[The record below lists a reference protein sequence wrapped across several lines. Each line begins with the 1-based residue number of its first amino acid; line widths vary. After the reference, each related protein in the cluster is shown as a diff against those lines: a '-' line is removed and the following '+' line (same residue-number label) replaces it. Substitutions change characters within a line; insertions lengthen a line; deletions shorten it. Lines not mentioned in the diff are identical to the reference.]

1 MVILVTLFVL
11 YYAFAGI
18 ISIDLGTEYI
28 KAASRKKKMNIV
40 IEDLSGDKDIQNLIF
55 FHKETKI
62 YGNYAKEQLV
72 DNPNLAYFGI
82 TQLLGLG
89 KDSEIRNTY
98 KENGFP
104 YDFEHTERDTLKL
117 KISSDAGYGDEAY
130 ITVEELSA
138 MMLRYVYSLAVNH
151 TGSINNKVVVCVPS
165 SFTFTQRQALAES
178 AKLANI
184 QIDSIIDQTTAAAI
198 TYRMNYGEK
207 ESKRVVLIDVGS
219 YHTQFCVFEINKST
233 PKTLKILGKDALS
246 IGGSNFVMGVA
257 SLFVNYISKLGY
269 SESLKKPDNVAE
281 IRERSKEYLESLSTE
296 TEVTI
301 ENMMFMDDSAK
312 NQKITREEFEI
323 ETNDLVKLIF
333 ETFVKLLADL
343 NIVKVSFHSFAHH
356 LELHI

>member
-138 MMLRYVYSLAVNH
+138 MMLRYVY
-151 TGSINNKVVVCVPS
+151 K
-165 SFTFTQRQALAES
+165 Q
-178 AKLANI
+178 
-184 QIDSIIDQTTAAAI
+184 
-198 TYRMNYGEK
+198 
-207 ESKRVVLIDVGS
+207 
-219 YHTQFCVFEINKST
+219 
-233 PKTLKILGKDALS
+233 
-246 IGGSNFVMGVA
+246 
-257 SLFVNYISKLGY
+257 
-269 SESLKKPDNVAE
+269 
-281 IRERSKEYLESLSTE
+281 
-296 TEVTI
+296 
-301 ENMMFMDDSAK
+301 
-312 NQKITREEFEI
+312 
-323 ETNDLVKLIF
+323 
-333 ETFVKLLADL
+333 
-343 NIVKVSFHSFAHH
+343 
-356 LELHI
+356 

>member
-1 MVILVTLFVL
+1 MVILVTLFML

-28 KAASRKKKMNIV
+28 KVASRKNKANIV
-40 IEDLSGDKDIQNLIF
+40 IEDLSGDKDIQNLIY

-62 YGNYAKEQLV
+62 YGNYAKEQLM

-117 KISSDAGYGDEAY
+117 KIPSDAGYGDEAY

-151 TGSINNKVVVCVPS
+151 SGSINNKVVVCVPS
-165 SFTFTQRQALAES
+165 SFTFTQRQALVES

-198 TYRMNYGEK
+198 TYSMNYREK
-207 ESKRVVLIDVGS
+207 ELKRVVLIDVGS
-219 YHTQFCVFEINKST
+219 YHTQFCVFEIRKSI

-257 SLFVNYISKLGY
+257 SLIENYISKLGY
-269 SESLKKPDNVAE
+269 SESLKNPDNVAE

-312 NQKITREEFEI
+312 NQKITREEFEL
-323 ETNDLVKLIF
+323 ETNDLVKLMF
-333 ETFVKLLADL
+333 ETFEKLLADL